1 MANRE
6 RRLYSFEP
14 DVVFR
19 YYNALVERGIAEEN
33 NNIIRSWCDK
43 VSQREPIPDDSVAIM
58 ISILTRYTMAVSS
71 SNLDNLKNSFM
82 RLVEKSN

>member
-6 RRLYSFEP
+6 RRFYSFEP
-14 DVVFR
+14 YVIFR
-19 YYNALVERGIAEEN
+19 YYDALVERGIAEED
-33 NNIIRSWCDK
+33 NNIIRLWHDK
-43 VSQREPIPDDSVAIM
+43 VSRREPIPDDSVAVM
-58 ISILTRYTMAVSS
+58 ISILTRYNMAVSS